1 MKYFAYILLCNI
13 MNVYGLAGPR
23 IVYRV
28 PLSFKNLL
36 SGIEKHDFNR
46 VYFDQD
52 MQHVTAIETD
62 NDKVVYDTTIN
73 PIVATKIVDASIK
86 NNVEAV
92 FIPRSFDFLSFT
104 MSAVYAVVAFSIA
117 RNIFA
122 MFGFMS
128 RNNQFGDGTMRN
140 PFDMNRKPPT
150 AVETNVTFTDWAGSE
165 EVLQECTEIVT
176 YLKNDTFLKE
186 VDAQLPR
193 GILLEG
199 PPGTGKTLLAKA
211 IATESNSTFFTVSG
225 SEFIEMFVGL
235 GAMRVRN
242 LFDEARKFKPSIIF
256 IDEIDAIGRQ
266 RGRATF
272 SNGGN
277 EEREQTLNQLLTEM
291 DGFKNNDGIIV
302 IAATNRVDILD
313 SALLR
318 PGRFDRTIRIPLPD
332 MKSRK
337 AILNSYLKNKKVD
350 DSVDVGMLSKMTNG
364 YSGAQLKNLVNE
376 AAIFAARN
384 QTAIINSDFLEEA
397 FEKLI
402 IGIKKTVDTRDFET
416 KKRVAIHEMGHA
428 FIAAFFKDYFELQK
442 ISIQPSYS
450 GVGGFTV
457 FSENNES
464 DDDHLYT
471 KDMFMKRLM
480 VALGGKAAEYVFY
493 GDNFVSLGAT
503 MDLNQANSLANN
515 MIEKY
520 GMGNKLKVF
529 YKDDNYGKQYSVM
542 TTNNIDKE
550 VADLVNE
557 AYNASV
563 TLLEKNKDVLEVLV
577 GEILH
582 STTMNETVF
591 REIIDTV
598 ICDRK
603 CDL

>member
-1 MKYFAYILLCNI
+1 MKFVAYVLLCNM
-13 MNVYGLAGPR
+13 MNVYGFNPPR

-36 SGIEKHDFNR
+36 SGIENHDFNR

-52 MQHVTAIETD
+52 MQHVTATNND
-62 NDKVVYDTTIN
+62 NANVIYDTTIN
-73 PIVATKIVDASIK
+73 PVVANKIVDASIK
-86 NNVEAV
+86 NDVEAV
-92 FIPRSFDFLSFT
+92 FTPRPFELLPFAMTAIYSLGLLLI
-104 MSAVYAVVAFSIA
+104 V
-117 RNIFA
+117 RNIFV
-122 MFGFMS
+122 GFTSMS
-128 RNNQFGDGTMRN
+128 RNNQFGDGPMRN
-140 PFDMNRKPPT
+140 PFGMNRKPPT
-150 AVETNVTFTDWAGSE
+150 AIETNVTFADWAGSE

-186 VDAQLPR
+186 VNAQVPR
-193 GILLEG
+193 GVLLEG

-211 IATESNSTFFTVSG
+211 IATESNSTFFSVSG

-242 LFDEARKFKPSIIF
+242 LFDEARNFKPSIIF

-266 RGRATF
+266 RGGTAF
-272 SNGGN
+272 GNGGN

-350 DSVDVGMLSKMTNG
+350 DSVDVDVLSKMTNG

-428 FIAAFFKDYFELQK
+428 FIAGFFEDYFDLQK

-464 DDDHLYT
+464 DDDRLYT

-503 MDLNQANSLANN
+503 MDLNQANSLASN

-542 TTNNIDKE
+542 TTNYIDKE

-557 AYNASV
+557 AYNESV
-563 TLLEKNKDVLEVLV
+563 ALLEKNKYVLEVLV
-577 GEILH
+577 GEILR
-582 STTMNETVF
+582 STTMNETIF
-591 REIIDTV
+591 REIVDAV

-603 CDL
+603 CNF

>member
-1 MKYFAYILLCNI
+1 MKFFAYVLFCNM
-13 MNVYGLAGPR
+13 MNVYGFNPPR

-36 SGIEKHDFNR
+36 SGIENHDFNR

-52 MQHVTAIETD
+52 MQHVTATNND
-62 NDKVVYDTTIN
+62 NSNVIYDTTIN
-73 PIVATKIVDASIK
+73 PVVANKIVDASIK
-86 NNVEAV
+86 NDVEAV
-92 FIPRSFDFLSFT
+92 FTPRPFELLPFAMTAIYSLGLFLI
-104 MSAVYAVVAFSIA
+104 V
-117 RNIFA
+117 RNIFV
-122 MFGFMS
+122 GFTSMS
-128 RNNQFGDGTMRN
+128 RNNQFGDGPMRN
-140 PFDMNRKPPT
+140 PFGMTRKPPT
-150 AVETNVTFTDWAGSE
+150 AIETNVTFADWAGSE

-186 VDAQLPR
+186 VNAQVPR
-193 GILLEG
+193 GVLLEG

-211 IATESNSTFFTVSG
+211 IATESNSTFFSVSG

-242 LFDEARKFKPSIIF
+242 LFDEARNFKPSIIF

-266 RGRATF
+266 RGGTTF
-272 SNGGN
+272 GNGGN

-291 DGFKNNDGIIV
+291 DGFKNNDGVIV

-350 DSVDVGMLSKMTNG
+350 DSVDVDVLSKMTNG

-376 AAIFAARN
+376 AAIFAARK

-428 FIAAFFKDYFELQK
+428 FIAGFFEDYFDLQK

-464 DDDHLYT
+464 DDDRLYT

-503 MDLNQANSLANN
+503 MDLNQANSLASN

-542 TTNNIDKE
+542 TTNYIDKE

-557 AYNASV
+557 AYNESV
-563 TLLEKNKDVLEVLV
+563 ALLEKNKYVLEVLV
-577 GEILH
+577 GEILR

-591 REIIDTV
+591 REIVDTV

-603 CDL
+603 CDF

>member
-1 MKYFAYILLCNI
+1 MCSNAT
-13 MNVYGLAGPR
+13 G
-23 IVYRV
+23 
-28 PLSFKNLL
+28 
-36 SGIEKHDFNR
+36 
-46 VYFDQD
+46 
-52 MQHVTAIETD
+52 
-62 NDKVVYDTTIN
+62 TTRKMRQN
-73 PIVATKIVDASIK
+73 T
-86 NNVEAV
+86 
-92 FIPRSFDFLSFT
+92 
-104 MSAVYAVVAFSIA
+104 SA
-117 RNIFA
+117 
-122 MFGFMS
+122 
-128 RNNQFGDGTMRN
+128 
-140 PFDMNRKPPT
+140 
-150 AVETNVTFTDWAGSE
+150 TNVTFADWAGSE

-186 VDAQLPR
+186 VNAQVPR
-193 GILLEG
+193 GVLLEG

-211 IATESNSTFFTVSG
+211 IATESNSTFFSVSG

-242 LFDEARKFKPSIIF
+242 LFDEARNFKPSIIF

-266 RGRATF
+266 RGGTTF
-272 SNGGN
+272 GNGGN

-291 DGFKNNDGIIV
+291 DGFKNNDGVIV

-350 DSVDVGMLSKMTNG
+350 DSVDVDVLSKMTNG

-376 AAIFAARN
+376 AAIFAARK

-428 FIAAFFKDYFELQK
+428 FIAGFFEDYFDLQK

-464 DDDHLYT
+464 DDDRLYT

-503 MDLNQANSLANN
+503 MDLNQANSLASN

-542 TTNNIDKE
+542 TTNYIDKE

-557 AYNASV
+557 AYNESV
-563 TLLEKNKDVLEVLV
+563 ALLEKNKYVLEVLV
-577 GEILH
+577 GEILR

-591 REIIDTV
+591 REIVDTV

-603 CDL
+603 CDF